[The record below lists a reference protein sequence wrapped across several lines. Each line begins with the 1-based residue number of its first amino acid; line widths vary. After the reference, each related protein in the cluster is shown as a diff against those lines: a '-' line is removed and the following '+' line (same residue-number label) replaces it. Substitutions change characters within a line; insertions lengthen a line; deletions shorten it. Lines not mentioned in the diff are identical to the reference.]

1 MCISIQETYNMKPLI
16 GIPAHPTLFERNHSI
31 IQSCGQNYI
40 ESVEKAGGIVLILPI
55 TADEEAIRRQAEM
68 CDAYLIPGGIDVN
81 PLSYGENPHPL
92 LQMTRLEYDEYEIRL
107 IREITKTGK
116 PVLGICRGIQ
126 IINVAFGGTLWQDVS
141 LRPETTFLHQ
151 QKEMDNSSVSHK
163 VLIENDSLLHQLY
176 GDELLTN
183 SFHHQAV
190 KDTGKGLRVIAR
202 AEDGVVEALEGENYP
217 FLLAVQWHPEC
228 FIRLAV
234 NPMMKIFDAFIAACG
249 KENTK

>member
-1 MCISIQETYNMKPLI
+1 
-16 GIPAHPTLFERNHSI
+16 
-31 IQSCGQNYI
+31 
-40 ESVEKAGGIVLILPI
+40 
-55 TADEEAIRRQAEM
+55 
-68 CDAYLIPGGIDVN
+68 
-81 PLSYGENPHPL
+81 
-92 LQMTRLEYDEYEIRL
+92 
-107 IREITKTGK
+107 
-116 PVLGICRGIQ
+116 
-126 IINVAFGGTLWQDVS
+126 
-141 LRPETTFLHQ
+141 
-151 QKEMDNSSVSHK
+151 MDNSSVSHK

-249 KENTK
+249 KETTK

>member
-1 MCISIQETYNMKPLI
+1 MKPLI

-92 LQMTRLEYDEYEIRL
+92 LQMTRLEYDEYEISL

-116 PVLGICRGIQ
+116 PVLGICNGMQ
-126 IINVAFGGTLWQDVS
+126 MINIYFGGDLIQDIPSKQRHQRNSGKDSWHGARAAEGSWIRTLY
-141 LRPETTFLHQ
+141 PETFSV
-151 QKEMDNSSVSHK
+151 NSS
-163 VLIENDSLLHQLY
+163 
-176 GDELLTN
+176 
-183 SFHHQAV
+183 HHQAV
-190 KDTGKGLRVIAR
+190 GKTG
-202 AEDGVVEALEGENYP
+202 EGVVPVLYSDDHVVEGICVQGRPVYG
-217 FLLAVQWHPEC
+217 LQWHPERIC
-228 FIRLAV
+228 G
-234 NPMMKIFDAFIAACG
+234 PQEEHPDAADGTRVYEFFLDICRQ
-249 KENTK
+249 

>member
-1 MCISIQETYNMKPLI
+1 MKPLI

-40 ESVEKAGGIVLILPI
+40 DSVEKAGGIVLILPI

-92 LQMTRLEYDEYEIRL
+92 LQMTRLEYDEYEISL

-163 VLIENDSLLHQLY
+163 SHKAICCPFWYFFFVCTRDFNFFESFGKKPCD
-176 GDELLTN
+176 N
-183 SFHHQAV
+183 SKCFRPGN
-190 KDTGKGLRVIAR
+190 TGFRVS
-202 AEDGVVEALEGENYP
+202 EACPVAGISP
-217 FLLAVQWHPEC
+217 FYNSHG
-228 FIRLAV
+228 I
-234 NPMMKIFDAFIAACG
+234 
-249 KENTK
+249 

>member
-1 MCISIQETYNMKPLI
+1 MKPLI

-92 LQMTRLEYDEYEIRL
+92 LQMTRLEYDEYEISL

-116 PVLGICRGIQ
+116 PVLGICNGMQ
-126 IINVAFGGTLWQDVS
+126 MINIYFGGDLIQDIPS
-141 LRPETTFLHQ
+141 KQRHQRNAGKDSWHGAAPEEGSWIGELYPKAFSV
-151 QKEMDNSSVSHK
+151 NSA
-163 VLIENDSLLHQLY
+163 
-176 GDELLTN
+176 
-183 SFHHQAV
+183 HHQAV
-190 KDTGKGLRVIAR
+190 GKMG
-202 AEDGVVEALEGENYP
+202 DGVIPVLYSDDHVVEGICVQGRPVYGL
-217 FLLAVQWHPEC
+217 QWHPERIC
-228 FIRLAV
+228 G
-234 NPMMKIFDAFIAACG
+234 PQEEHPDAADGTRVYEFFLDICRQ
-249 KENTK
+249 